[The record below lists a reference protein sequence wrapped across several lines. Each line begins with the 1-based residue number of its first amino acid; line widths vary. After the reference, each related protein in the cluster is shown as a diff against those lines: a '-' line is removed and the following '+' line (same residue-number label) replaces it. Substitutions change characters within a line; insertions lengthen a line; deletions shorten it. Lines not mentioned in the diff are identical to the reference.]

1 MADVTVHLRRNLA
14 RYEREGDTERVKRI
28 KARLAELESAPE
40 APSMSSTKDELLA
53 AAASAGVTVDESMTK
68 AEILDAMEGN

>member
-14 RYEREGDTERVKRI
+14 RYEREGDKERVKRI

-40 APSMSSTKDELLA
+40 APSMSNTKDELLA
-53 AAASAGVTVDESMTK
+53 AAELAGVQVDESATK
-68 AEILDAMEGN
+68 AEILEALDA